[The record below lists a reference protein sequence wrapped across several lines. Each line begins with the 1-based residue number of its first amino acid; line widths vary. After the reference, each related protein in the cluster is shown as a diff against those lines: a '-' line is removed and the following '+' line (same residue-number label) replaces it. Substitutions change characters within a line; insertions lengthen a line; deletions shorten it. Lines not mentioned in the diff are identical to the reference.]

1 MTSDAIPPEGS
12 KPKSQSKIR
21 KRAPKACLSCRAR
34 KVRCDVSQRGRPCMN
49 CYLDSE
55 NCVVTGRASRFRRA
69 QQRDE
74 AGNTDN
80 AQESYPSYAP
90 ETGEHGHN
98 VDPIA
103 PACSDSKSIP
113 LTEPHDHHHIHDS
126 YSEDSPPFV
135 AENER
140 QKSPTV
146 QVNNRRHEQA
156 AQAFKSSGT
165 SGTTSEQLPG
175 NSLHMHGVVP
185 TALWS
190 SDQRNSLN
198 LDITYS
204 FYPFL
209 TLGSLHSIPPQ
220 DVNFLELQGC
230 LKIPTRATL
239 DEFVQQYFLHVHPL
253 LPMLNEGDFWDVYCT
268 SPSNVPG
275 ERISLLLFQAMLFA
289 SCNFVSRQTIKTLGF
304 STIRAARAA
313 FYRRAK
319 LLYDFEAE
327 SSPLAISQAALLLSF
342 RSPPSSPALRKSN
355 TAWLSIAIQNARTV
369 EAHHYATR
377 TAPPKKRNLLKR
389 LWWCCIIRDRIVG
402 LGMRRGLQITRNH
415 FDFDSNGILSY
426 SDLADEI
433 ERSRV
438 YNPGTK
444 RCLAEILE
452 QLVELCVVLTDI
464 LILVF
469 PLDDSPGWGRE
480 MRPEEQDK
488 VRGCKVALR
497 RWYKGAALR
506 FPMFGGGSVARM
518 KSPGNEFQHDSV
530 ILYTNL
536 MYMYYHSSRVVLSHH
551 EVLHLAITAAA
562 PLFSAIPTS
571 DLVIIGENRQ
581 ELQDAASGIT
591 ECLKELIHLRLARWL
606 PISAVAC
613 TALPLVLHILDVKL
627 ASSSRSFDPNTQ
639 SALKQH
645 RLNILIEAMKTYQPQ
660 YDGVDWVSEA
670 IRHIVN
676 LAQLD
681 PPAGESGNANEG
693 STVNTDWTDI
703 LASQP
708 SSYLRL
714 ALTMDLSLS
723 KGRLPEDG
731 DFPVSLR
738 GLFTRDS
745 NPLKALIERKRKE
758 STVGLDSLGMG
769 SAVSKAGFEA
779 KYMRPNLFR
788 MQPGTVT
795 VLSSDED
802 TNSPASAGDQS
813 QDSTTDDTSPRNG
826 EEYHLKNGDVN
837 MTDRPPSEGIDGLA
851 AEVLAAFPLDDRSVE
866 MEGDFDGLY
875 FDGMP
880 GYDGPNGWI
889 DNAWNELTHE
899 EDRTDRDTARVLLE
913 ALKEGELVE
922 CAA

>member
-1 MTSDAIPPEGS
+1 MATEAAAAESS

-55 NCVVTGRASRFRRA
+55 TCVVTGRASRFRRA
-69 QQRDE
+69 QQRDD
-74 AGNTDN
+74 AANADN
-80 AQESYPSYAP
+80 AEASYPPYGAES
-90 ETGEHGHN
+90 GEHTHD

-103 PACSDSKSIP
+103 ATGSDGKTIP
-113 LTEPHDHHHIHDS
+113 LTEPNGQHHGHDHSHSDDS
-126 YSEDSPPFV
+126 SPL
-135 AENER
+135 AADNDR
-140 QKSPTV
+140 QKSPTADK
-146 QVNNRRHEQA
+146 NTCRHEHGGHGHTVKPSTA
-156 AQAFKSSGT
+156 TGASFESLPAGSLPLNSAPEG
-165 SGTTSEQLPG
+165 QL
-175 NSLHMHGVVP
+175 S
-185 TALWS
+185 A
-190 SDQRNSLN
+190 DQRHLN
-198 LDITYS
+198 LDVTFS

-209 TLGSLHSIPPQ
+209 ALGNLHNIPPQ

-230 LKIPTRATL
+230 LRIPTRAIL

-253 LPMLNEGDFWDVYCT
+253 LPMLNEGDFWDVYCMN
-268 SPSNVPG
+268 PSSMPSD
-275 ERISLLLFQAMLFA
+275 RLSLLLFQAMLFA

-304 STIRAARAA
+304 ATIRAARAA

-319 LLYDFEAE
+319 LLYDLESE

-342 RSPPSSPALRKSN
+342 WSPPSSPALRKQN
-355 TAWLSIAIQNARTV
+355 TAWLTIAIQNAKTV

-402 LGMRRGLQITRNH
+402 LGMRRGVQITRSH
-415 FDFDSNGILSY
+415 FDFDANGILGY
-426 SDLADEI
+426 SDFADEI

-480 MRPEEQDK
+480 MRAEEQDR
-488 VRGCKVALR
+488 VRGCKMALR
-497 RWYKGAALR
+497 RWYKGATLR

-562 PLFSAIPTS
+562 PSFSAIPTS
-571 DLVIIGENRQ
+571 DLVIIGENRH
-581 ELQDAASGIT
+581 ELQDAASGVT

-627 ASSSRSFDPNTQ
+627 SASSRSFDPNTQ

-660 YDGVDWVSEA
+660 YDGVDWVSET

-676 LAQLD
+676 LAQID
-681 PPAGESGNANEG
+681 SATGEAPASANEG
-693 STVNTDWTDI
+693 GAVIADWTDI

-738 GLFTRDS
+738 GLFTGGFS
-745 NPLKALIERKRKE
+745 PLKALLERKRNE
-758 STVGLDSLGMG
+758 SRAGLGALGGLG
-769 SAVSKAGFEA
+769 STASMMDFETGTL
-779 KYMRPNLFR
+779 RPGLFR
-788 MQPGTVT
+788 MEPGTVT
-795 VLSSDED
+795 VIPSDED
-802 TNSPASAGDQS
+802 SNSPTSQS
-813 QDSTTDDTSPRNG
+813 QDSATDGTSPRGNG
-826 EEYHLKNGDVN
+826 AGGDVS
-837 MTDRPPSEGIDGLA
+837 MADRPPSEGIDGLA
-851 AEVLAAFPLDDRSVE
+851 AEVLAAFPLDDQSVSV
-866 MEGDFDGLY
+866 EGDFDGMY

-880 GYDGPNGWI
+880 GHDGPNGWI
-889 DNAWNELTHE
+889 ETAWGDLTHGGD
-899 EDRTDRDTARVLLE
+899 DRTDRDTARVLLE
-913 ALKEGELVE
+913 ALREGDLAE